1 MDAAE
6 LAVWQEDYL
15 EQPWDLR
22 TISEQLA
29 MQMTLH
35 ANVNRNSKKRKQP
48 YTLEDFLPG
57 NSPRPEVPVET
68 KAQRSKRLKSILLAV
83 TPKRPKPKDVK

>member
-1 MDAAE
+1 MDNAE
-6 LAVWQEDYL
+6 LAIWQADYL

-48 YTLEDFLPG
+48 YSVEDFMPG
-57 NSPRPEVPVET
+57 NSPRPEIPVET
-68 KAQRSKRLKSILLAV
+68 REQRSKRLKSILLSV
-83 TPKRPKPKDVK
+83 TPKRAKPKDVK